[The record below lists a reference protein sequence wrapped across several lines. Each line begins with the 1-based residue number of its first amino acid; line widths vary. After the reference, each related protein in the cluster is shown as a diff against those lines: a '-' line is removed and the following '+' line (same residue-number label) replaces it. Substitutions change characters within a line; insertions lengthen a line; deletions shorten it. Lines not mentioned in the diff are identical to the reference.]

1 MSDRDILTAKDMSP
15 DQLACYRLLVDAF
28 GGENHLPMP
37 IRRCG
42 FGIRMSTRRD
52 LSTTDSN
59 MLTLL
64 VVLAHDR
71 AIRLT
76 VAPGMPGGVSIH
88 LWKRQREGGFSECHP
103 TIEDATASVRKY
115 VRPGYVHGID
125 KLDDKGNVVAP

>member
-28 GGENHLPMP
+28 GGESHLPMP
-37 IRRCG
+37 VRRCG
-42 FGIRMSTRRD
+42 LGIRMSTRRD

-59 MLTLL
+59 MLTRL

-76 VAPGMPGGVSIH
+76 VTHGMPGGVSLH
-88 LWKRQREGGFSECHP
+88 LWKRQREGDFSERHP
-103 TIEDATASVRKY
+103 TIEAATARIRECI
-115 VRPGYVHGID
+115 RPGYVHGID
-125 KLDDKGNVVAP
+125 NLEAAT